1 MVQLSSHKKFED
13 LLAGFQINT
22 AAGLSV
28 ALRYTNLKATEA
40 LCFLLITFA
49 HNIPI
54 TQDPI
59 DIFLLNLE

>member
-13 LLAGFQINT
+13 LLAGFQINA

-28 ALRYTNLKATEA
+28 ALRYTNLKATKA
-40 LCFLLITFA
+40 LYFLLISFA

-54 TQDPI
+54 IKDPI
-59 DIFLLNLE
+59 SSRARCGE